1 MSNDPI
7 ICEICGGKTHVIAKH
22 LKEKHPETTYEE
34 YKKQYPDS
42 PLLSPLAQKKMQEQA
57 ELKRAKEAELAK
69 AQQEKATDTST
80 SKEETTV
87 STNNHYVQLALTNI
101 EAKPNDIVVSKPFH
115 EIFDLKGK
123 SALSG
128 SGKPIPISCIENS
141 AFPEM
146 IPEINDTYVWN
157 VNELKDVMIA
167 LELNINPYVW
177 GHKGAGKSEM
187 FDQIAARTGRPLV
200 RIQHTSNTEESHI
213 VGMWTVKN
221 GETIFE
227 LGPLALAMK
236 HGWMYL
242 ADEYD
247 FAQPNVLSV
256 YQAVLEGKPLY
267 IKEADAANRVIKPHP
282 NFRFA
287 ATGNTNGSGD
297 ETGLYQGTNLQ
308 NSANYDRFGSVIYKS
323 YMKKEDESL
332 IIQKRVG
339 LCAEDADK
347 LVDYANLVREQYANS
362 KISDTISPRS
372 LINAAM
378 IGLRRNDYKHGLKLA
393 FTNKLTQ
400 VDQQVAED
408 LAQRVFG

>member
-87 STNNHYVQLALTNI
+87 STNNHNVKLALTNN

-187 FDQIAARTGRPLV
+187 FDQIFSRA
-200 RIQHTSNTEESHI
+200 
-213 VGMWTVKN
+213 
-221 GETIFE
+221 
-227 LGPLALAMK
+227 
-236 HGWMYL
+236 
-242 ADEYD
+242 
-247 FAQPNVLSV
+247 
-256 YQAVLEGKPLY
+256 
-267 IKEADAANRVIKPHP
+267 
-282 NFRFA
+282 
-287 ATGNTNGSGD
+287 
-297 ETGLYQGTNLQ
+297 
-308 NSANYDRFGSVIYKS
+308 
-323 YMKKEDESL
+323 
-332 IIQKRVG
+332 
-339 LCAEDADK
+339 
-347 LVDYANLVREQYANS
+347 
-362 KISDTISPRS
+362 
-372 LINAAM
+372 
-378 IGLRRNDYKHGLKLA
+378 
-393 FTNKLTQ
+393 
-400 VDQQVAED
+400 
-408 LAQRVFG
+408 